1 MKLYYIVFLLLF
13 SSHLV
18 AANLRVALP
27 DEDYPPFHFVSSENK
42 GILRDVITAFSE
54 ASGVQVDYV
63 FAPEMRSAK
72 MVQNG
77 DVDVRME
84 SEIWLN
90 GNDPYYWS
98 QEIMPV
104 EDVMVAARGVQLI
117 DLKQLNRLKS
127 GVLLGRFGYVYPTFE
142 SLVQNNILHR
152 ENFYSDLDVL
162 QSLYK
167 DTHSSPRFTVI
178 SKTVLNW
185 YIHHYPEFK
194 ALVVSDVNVG
204 VAPLQ
209 LQFAYN
215 PKGKKYMTE
224 FNVFLQKLK
233 DNGELDKII
242 ARYQ

>member
-1 MKLYYIVFLLLF
+1 MKLCYIVFLLLF

-42 GILRDVITAFSE
+42 GILRDVITAFSK
-54 ASGVQVDYV
+54 ASGIQVDYV
-63 FAPEMRSAK
+63 FVPEMRSAK

-84 SEIWLN
+84 SEVWLN
-90 GNDPYYWS
+90 GNEPYYWS
-98 QEIMPV
+98 QEIMQV

-142 SLVQNNILHR
+142 PLVQNNILHR
-152 ENFYSDLDVL
+152 ENFYSDLEVL

-185 YIHHYPEFK
+185 YIQHYPDFA
-194 ALVVSDVNVG
+194 ALVVSDINVG

-215 PKGKKYMTE
+215 SKGKKYAQQ
-224 FNVFLQKLK
+224 FNDFLQKLK

>member
-1 MKLYYIVFLLLF
+1 MKLCYIVFLLLF

-42 GILRDVITAFSE
+42 GILRDVITAFSK
-54 ASGVQVDYV
+54 ASEIQVDYV
-63 FAPEMRSAK
+63 FVPEMRSAK

-77 DVDVRME
+77 DVDARME
-84 SEIWLN
+84 SEDWQVGN
-90 GNDPYYWS
+90 GSYYWS
-98 QEIMPV
+98 HKIIRV
-104 EDVMVAARGVQLI
+104 EDVMVAARGAKLI
-117 DLKQLNRLKS
+117 DLQKLNSLKS

-142 SLVQNNILHR
+142 PLVQNNIIHR
-152 ENFYSDLDVL
+152 ENFYSDLEVL

-167 DTHSSPRFTVI
+167 DTHSSQRFTVI
-178 SKTVLNW
+178 SKSVLNW
-185 YIHHYPEFK
+185 YKHHHPEFA

-215 PKGKKYMTE
+215 PKGKKYAQQ
-224 FNVFLQKLK
+224 FNDFLQKLK